1 MSVSNHLATL
11 YKDGRLHNLQDGQ
24 DYKSIFYILMDHFLL
39 MLGFLHFL
47 FICGV
52 REYQRFLCS
61 Q

>member
-1 MSVSNHLATL
+1 MPVSNHLATL

-39 MLGFLHFL
+39 MLYFLHFL
-47 FICGV
+47 FICSV